1 MEGIVL
7 LILIA
12 GGLVLSAILGLVAF
26 IRQLTGSVG
35 GGDGTRVRELERR
48 VRRLE
53 ERVGRLVREA
63 GEWEEVAPEEEVR
76 AAEPAE
82 PPETVEEK
90 EVVEEEEE
98 VGAEVAPPSPPEIP
112 PTLPEEPAAEE
123 EPVWARFERTVGKQ
137 WIAWAGALVIF
148 LAVGFFVKYAID
160 VGWLGP
166 TARCALGLVAGIVMA
181 VAGDL
186 FVRREMRGLGQGLI
200 GGGLAVMY
208 FSIFAAFSFYDLIPQ
223 TVAFGAMV
231 LVTAGG
237 MTLAVLHDALVVAM
251 LAVIGGLLTPVLC
264 NTGANRRDTLFL
276 YLTVLD
282 LGVLGVALFRR
293 WRALDVVAFVG
304 TWVLFA
310 GWYAEFYAP
319 EALVATTVWLMVF
332 FLIFLVLPFAYHL
345 RMRQR
350 VPLERFVMELVN
362 AATVFGFAFAMFH
375 PEHQHVLGF
384 VVLGMAA
391 CYVAL
396 GQASRSLLGAAR
408 ELFGFVALAM
418 IFLTIAVPL
427 HLGLNGTLIG
437 WAAEALVLLY
447 LGYRFGYMPVR
458 FGAAG
463 VLAVAVVRFLTVFWP
478 LHEGA
483 FVLFWNTRFGTAV
496 CLPLAGAI
504 FVLLHR
510 RWRESRVLPDRV
522 LQAVAGVVSCLL
534 FLLILH
540 GEVGQWLVAWEGAD
554 PAFDGEF
561 YALFARSLIWV
572 VGGAAMLAVGLGV
585 RSEAVRWS
593 GLLPLGVGV
602 VYAFV
607 LYGREIGELMLF
619 LNLRFVAGL
628 VAVMVMFGWSAA
640 MWRWKDRT
648 GEGEVVVREGTYWMG
663 VLVLFVVLS
672 LEVWQFATDAFVVDE
687 RSRWAGLMALSLT
700 WGLYAIALL
709 AVGFWRRV
717 RPLRLVALGLFGVTG
732 LKLVL
737 VDMAGV
743 EELYR
748 IVSFLAIG
756 VLMVGASYLYHK
768 VEKRMSSAEEEGE

>member
-585 RSEAVRWS
+585 RSEAVRRS
-593 GLLPLGVGV
+593 GLLPCSV
-602 VYAFV
+602 VPA
-607 LYGREIGELMLF
+607 GETK
-619 LNLRFVAGL
+619 
-628 VAVMVMFGWSAA
+628 GWSPISREDEQHIQHLYKQIIPRSVQRVEPAP
-640 MWRWKDRT
+640 RVKDIQGWAYHRQGQLRGIAT
-648 GEGEVVVREGTYWMG
+648 FTWGPKG
-663 VLVLFVVLS
+663 VLVDVVMDPEESS
-672 LEVWQFATDAFVVDE
+672 LEEHIT
-687 RSRWAGLMALSLT
+687 ALFQ
-700 WGLYAIALL
+700 LL
-709 AVGFWRRV
+709 SPYHRDRFYFRV
-717 RPLRLVALGLFGVTG
+717 RTYQQKIASAL
-732 LKLVL
+732 
-737 VDMAGV
+737 
-743 EELYR
+743 ER
-748 IVSFLAIG
+748 
-756 VLMVGASYLYHK
+756 VGASKSPLQLAMVKYLAVQFQVK
-768 VEKRMSSAEEEGE
+768 KLTNLAQLEKQPDITTPFVKSERETNNL